1 MQKLEQRIA
10 LLEAKQPSSENE
22 VTFIYIAAMG
32 QDDETIAGSSTQ
44 TGKGYKRWVR
54 AEGESIVDFR
64 SRIETDCLG
73 VYAPKE
79 CIIKTYLLFHQYPN
93 GAHYELRPKHEYD
106 SWGAY
111 TNKGSDNTIH
121 KVGGLQPDS

>member
-32 QDDETIAGSSTQ
+32 QDDENITSTSTQ
-44 TGKGYKRWVR
+44 TGRGYKRWER

-64 SRIETDCLG
+64 SRIEKDCLG
-73 VYAPKE
+73 VYAPEKDT
-79 CIIKTYLLFHQYPN
+79 IKTYMLCHHYKN
-93 GAHYELRPKHEYD
+93 GALYTLRPKQD
-106 SWGAY
+106 QDAWGTY
-111 TNKGSDNTIH
+111 TNKGSDSTIH
-121 KVGGLQPDS
+121 KVRGA